1 MNHCLIQAVINSAPQ
16 MRYTKENQ
24 TPIAEMIVNFKG
36 LRSEDPTRDL
46 KIIGWGNIAQEMV
59 DELKEG
65 QNIVIEGRLKMNSVT
80 RKDGTKEK
88 QAELTASKIH
98 QISPVEVINSDQ
110 KENNESFE
118 KIEKDCSYYL
128 KKTWMNFDTYL
139 ERCILI
145 SKQSLHVMTLH
156 LTLSMQIIS
165 IYAIFVFLLRMKK
178 TEKIEI
184 SKGHKRWIFGG

>member
-16 MRYTKENQ
+16 MRYTQENQ

-59 DELKEG
+59 DKLKEG

-88 QAELTASKIH
+88 QPELTASKIH
-98 QISPVEVINSDQ
+98 QISPVYVNKSDQ
-110 KENNESFE
+110 KEDN
-118 KIEKDCSYYL
+118 
-128 KKTWMNFDTYL
+128 
-139 ERCILI
+139 R
-145 SKQSLHVMTLH
+145 
-156 LTLSMQIIS
+156 S
-165 IYAIFVFLLRMKK
+165 IDRK
-178 TEKIEI
+178 EI
-184 SKGHKRWIFGG
+184 NKNSSWDSSPLVPEVYEITF

>member
-88 QAELTASKIH
+88 QPELTASKIH
-98 QISPVEVINSDQ
+98 QIETVDAINSNQ
-110 KENNESFE
+110 KENNSSIDE
-118 KIEKDCSYYL
+118 K
-128 KKTWMNFDTYL
+128 
-139 ERCILI
+139 
-145 SKQSLHVMTLH
+145 
-156 LTLSMQIIS
+156 
-165 IYAIFVFLLRMKK
+165 
-178 TEKIEI
+178 EI
-184 SKGHKRWIFGG
+184 NKNSSWDSSPLVPEVDEIPF

>member
-36 LRSEDPTRDL
+36 LRSEDPVRDL
-46 KIIGWGNIAQEMV
+46 KILGWGNIAQEMI

-65 QNIVIEGRLKMNSVT
+65 QNIVIEGRLRMNSVT

-98 QISPVEVINSDQ
+98 QITPVDFIKSDEKGKNELIDKKEVTKNSNWDSSPLVPEVD
-110 KENNESFE
+110 
-118 KIEKDCSYYL
+118 
-128 KKTWMNFDTYL
+128 
-139 ERCILI
+139 
-145 SKQSLHVMTLH
+145 
-156 LTLSMQIIS
+156 
-165 IYAIFVFLLRMKK
+165 
-178 TEKIEI
+178 EI
-184 SKGHKRWIFGG
+184 PF

>member
-36 LRSEDPTRDL
+36 LRSEDPPRDL

-65 QNIVIEGRLKMNSVT
+65 QNIVVEGRLKMNSVT

-88 QAELTASKIH
+88 QPELTASKIH
-98 QISPVEVINSDQ
+98 PIGAVDAIKSDQ
-110 KENNESFE
+110 KENNGS
-118 KIEKDCSYYL
+118 ID
-128 KKTWMNFDTYL
+128 KK
-139 ERCILI
+139 
-145 SKQSLHVMTLH
+145 
-156 LTLSMQIIS
+156 
-165 IYAIFVFLLRMKK
+165 
-178 TEKIEI
+178 EI
-184 SKGHKRWIFGG
+184 TKNSSWDSSPLVPEVDEIPF